1 MVAKWAPYE
10 TAEGHIS
17 IHDPVSGEWH
27 DVPYKDAPR
36 WAKWEARRRAEL
48 YRSGHRHAYDLSSA
62 QMHEILEALL
72 GALYLSAGV
81 GSGVLAVISIF
92 KRHER
97 GFLVYLALIPAAFA
111 TILVAGQILYLTVFV
126 LTGGQIH

>member
-1 MVAKWAPYE
+1 MIWKPTTKLGVGALISAILAVLSYGAIMVSIAAFGGV
-10 TAEGHIS
+10 EGAG
-17 IHDPVSGEWH
+17 V
-27 DVPYKDAPR
+27 
-36 WAKWEARRRAEL
+36 
-48 YRSGHRHAYDLSSA
+48 
-62 QMHEILEALL
+62 EALL

-81 GSGVLAVISIF
+81 GSGVLTVISIF

-97 GFLVYLALIPAAFA
+97 SFLVYLALIPAAFA

>member
-1 MVAKWAPYE
+1 MIWKPTTKLGAVALTLAALAVLCFGAIMV
-10 TAEGHIS
+10 S
-17 IHDPVSGEWH
+17 IAAFDGVGVAW
-27 DVPYKDAPR
+27 VGA
-36 WAKWEARRRAEL
+36 
-48 YRSGHRHAYDLSSA
+48 LS
-62 QMHEILEALL
+62 

-97 GFLVYLALIPAAFA
+97 SFLVYLALIPAAFA

>member
-1 MVAKWAPYE
+1 MIWKPTTKLGAVALTLAALAVLSFGAIMV
-10 TAEGHIS
+10 S
-17 IHDPVSGEWH
+17 IAAFGGVEVGW
-27 DVPYKDAPR
+27 V
-36 WAKWEARRRAEL
+36 
-48 YRSGHRHAYDLSSA
+48 
-62 QMHEILEALL
+62 EALL

-92 KRHER
+92 KGHER

>member
-1 MVAKWAPYE
+1 MIWKPTTKLGAVALTLAALAVLSFGAIMV
-10 TAEGHIS
+10 S
-17 IHDPVSGEWH
+17 IAAFGGMEVAW
-27 DVPYKDAPR
+27 V
-36 WAKWEARRRAEL
+36 
-48 YRSGHRHAYDLSSA
+48 
-62 QMHEILEALL
+62 EALS

-97 GFLVYLALIPAAFA
+97 SFLVYLALIPAAFA

>member
-1 MVAKWAPYE
+1 MIWKPTTKLGAVSLTLAALAVLCFGAIMV
-10 TAEGHIS
+10 S
-17 IHDPVSGEWH
+17 IAAFGGVEVAWLG
-27 DVPYKDAPR
+27 
-36 WAKWEARRRAEL
+36 
-48 YRSGHRHAYDLSSA
+48 
-62 QMHEILEALL
+62 ALL

-97 GFLVYLALIPAAFA
+97 SFLVYLALIPATFA
-111 TILVAGQILYLTVFV
+111 TVLIAAEIVYLIVFV